1 MAVKQTLS
9 HLFFGKIM
17 LLAHNYRTAFSN
29 MNSGVLALIATLI
42 IWSSYFVALR
52 SGAQSSLTGFD
63 MALLRFMLPALLL
76 TPMLIKSRKRI
87 ANVPKRYLLGIAAGA
102 GLPFYLFSV
111 LASGQVQAV
120 IGSLLVP
127 GVSPLLVTIMA
138 IVFYKERLSKQ
149 RMLGLFTILGGIA
162 MLVGN
167 QLGLNAGSTISF
179 GSLIGMGLYLCAAG
193 CWAVYTVSVKM
204 SKLNGLEI
212 AAILNCSA
220 AIILLAVLPTQLFT
234 SNMAQE
240 SLETIFAQLLVM
252 GVFCGL
258 ITVITYGHAIS
269 RLGAEIT
276 ACWGAMTPILVAVL
290 AFLILGEALSVSTIA
305 AMMLIIMGVVFANF
319 KRRS

>member
-1 MAVKQTLS
+1 MPVNQTIIY
-9 HLFFGKIM
+9 LFFGNIM
-17 LLAHNYRTAFSN
+17 LLAHNYKTAFTHL
-29 MNSGVLALIATLI
+29 NSGVLALIATLI

-63 MALLRFMLPALLL
+63 MALLRFMLPAVLLL
-76 TPMLIKSRKRI
+76 PFLIKSRKRI
-87 ANVPKRYLLGIAAGA
+87 ASVPKRYLLGIAAGA

-138 IVFYKERLSKQ
+138 ILFYKERLSKQ

-162 MLVGN
+162 MLIGN
-167 QLGLNAGSTISF
+167 QLGLDGNATISF
-179 GSLIGMGLYLCAAG
+179 DSLIGMALYLCAAG

-220 AIILLAVLPTQLFT
+220 AAILLCVVP
-234 SNMAQE
+234 SNEFSSNLANE
-240 SLETIFAQLLVM
+240 TLETIVPQLLIM

-276 ACWGAMTPILVAVL
+276 ACWGAMTPILVAIL
-290 AFLILGEALSVSTIA
+290 AFLVLGEALTAPTIA
-305 AMMLIIMGVVFANF
+305 AMALIIMGVVFANF
-319 KRRS
+319 RRKA